1 MYWPNDWRLG
11 RHENRMAEVNII
23 HRKQFLISALR
34 ASVGKLPFLTTLP
47 LGHDFKVASI
57 YEFKTLENCLV
68 TCQGI
73 TSKNTQ
79 PRWVYSWVCDT
90 VMWYWLAATL
100 FWQLSI
106 DPCMCNIIFKASH
119 WLESERFQPK
129 FLGRIQGKRIFVAM
143 GLRGDLWA
151 EGQ

>member
-11 RHENRMAEVNII
+11 RQENRMAEVNII

-34 ASVGKLPFLTTLP
+34 ASVGKLPFLT
-47 LGHDFKVASI
+47 GHDLKVASI
-57 YEFKTLENCLV
+57 YLFKTIENCLV

-79 PRWVYSWVCDT
+79 PRWVYSWACDT

-119 WLESERFQPK
+119 WLESEKFQPK